1 MRPRANQELARLR
14 LAEFLARPAG
24 AGGRIDTAQ
33 TARVLEALFAA
44 RGAAPPLAEVYELIA
59 DTWTASDAL
68 PTLRHLAVLDEGVR
82 LFPRRVPLVR
92 KAAGLYAR
100 HGHAE
105 QADALIALGLRVA
118 APLLAIVCLE
128 TVVMGCLSKSVPQL
142 NVLSIG
148 FPVRIIVGLGVIVA
162 SLAAIDEALV
172 DGTAGAIEEMLLA
185 SGAVESSG

>member
-1 MRPRANQELARLR
+1 MGLCEVDGGDDAAARELLEAAAALGPVRPRANQELARLR

-59 DTWTASDAL
+59 DAWAASEAS

-105 QADALIALGLRVA
+105 QAGALIALGLRVA
-118 APLLAIVCLE
+118 E
-128 TVVMGCLSKSVPQL
+128 DD
-142 NVLSIG
+142 
-148 FPVRIIVGLGVIVA
+148 A
-162 SLAAIDEALV
+162 SRADFIALR
-172 DGTAGAIEEMLLA
+172 DSPTG
-185 SGAVESSG
+185 SGR